1 LAAFTPTCTGLD
13 FPSKER
19 RHIKEL
25 AIGIVVV
32 GIILLLGRLADWF
45 EERSFLLW
53 LVFYL
58 LAGGLTIAPFG
69 TPMPV
74 TSRPRGSGHLVHSP
88 AWLASFGLTTMLNVA
103 ARCTSLTGISAGRR
117 QSKQVAGARDT
128 VSGSDAIG
136 RAEAHSAHGYRL
148 VDALILPASARSL
161 RGSPAHVSSRAS
173 ARGTRGAWRSRTT
186 GHPC

>member
-1 LAAFTPTCTGLD
+1 MAAFTPTYPGLD

-69 TPMPV
+69 TANA
-74 TSRPRGSGHLVHSP
+74 GH
-88 AWLASFGLTTMLNVA
+88 
-103 ARCTSLTGISAGRR
+103 
-117 QSKQVAGARDT
+117 
-128 VSGSDAIG
+128 
-136 RAEAHSAHGYRL
+136 
-148 VDALILPASARSL
+148 
-161 RGSPAHVSSRAS
+161 
-173 ARGTRGAWRSRTT
+173 
-186 GHPC
+186 